1 MNEKIEAALNEQL
14 NNELAA
20 EYAYLAM
27 SADLTAKSLR
37 GLAGW
42 LRQQA
47 QQERM
52 HAMKLFDFINDRNGR
67 VRLKEIAT
75 PQFEW
80 SSALAAFEDSYTREV
95 QTTTEIHDLVELAAA
110 EKDHASDAFLQW
122 FVAEQVQ
129 EEATIQGIVDK
140 LRFAGDDPAALLM
153 LEEQL
158 GQPTATTGGGE

>member
-1 MNEKIEAALNEQL
+1 MNEKIEAALNKQL

-27 SADLTAKSLR
+27 SADLTAKCLR

-52 HAMKLFDFINDRNGR
+52 HAMKLFDFINDRKGR
-67 VRLKEIAT
+67 VRLEEIPT

-80 SSALAAFEDSYTREV
+80 SSALAAFEDSYAREV
-95 QTTTEIHDLVELAAA
+95 KTSKEIDQLVEMAAT
-110 EKDHASDAFLQW
+110 EKDHAADAFLQW

-140 LRFAGDDPAALLM
+140 LRLAGDDPAALLM

-158 GQPTATTGGGE
+158 GQPTATTGGE